1 MSSFKVT
8 ISSSD
13 LRNAINDAIMAILET
28 REKMINEYVKEE
40 TQKREKW
47 NNFKMMPSFLK
58 KSLQRE
64 VIIEDVKKLS
74 FAKSLSCSVVWAPLR
89 GEETE
94 KVCNKYL
101 SMLKYLSVDQINIEK
116 KELDKIIFWASK
128 YKPVSFSF

>member
-8 ISSSD
+8 ISVSD

-28 REKMINEYVKEE
+28 REKMINEYVEEE

-47 NNFKMMPSFLK
+47 NNFKMMPAFLK
-58 KSLQRE
+58 KSLQRD

-74 FAKSLSCSVVWAPLR
+74 FAKSLSCSVVWAPLA
-89 GEETE
+89 GEQTE
-94 KVCNKYL
+94 KICNKYL
-101 SMLKYLSVDQINIEK
+101 SMLKYLSVDQITIEK
-116 KELDKIIFWASK
+116 KELDKIISWASK